1 MTEIDK
7 HGGKFKADETYCKA
21 LHGYREAVV
30 RWAAS
35 IRAHFVARQHT
46 NLVAIVA
53 EEERNH
59 FIMLVKV
66 KRNGE
71 YELTQRLTLETQN
84 AEQKLQARKQRERDD
99 HNQRQG
105 HHTAQRQRN

>member
-1 MTEIDK
+1 MREIISR
-7 HGGKFKADETYCKA
+7 ARLRSPPA
-21 LHGYREAVV
+21 AVSPICD
-30 RWAAS
+30 S

-46 NLVAIVA
+46 NLIAIVA

-71 YELTQRLTLETQN
+71 YALTQRLTLETQN
-84 AEQKLQARKQRERDD
+84 AEQKLQARKQRERAD
-99 HNQRQG
+99 HSQRQG
-105 HHTAQRQRN
+105 HHAAQRQRN